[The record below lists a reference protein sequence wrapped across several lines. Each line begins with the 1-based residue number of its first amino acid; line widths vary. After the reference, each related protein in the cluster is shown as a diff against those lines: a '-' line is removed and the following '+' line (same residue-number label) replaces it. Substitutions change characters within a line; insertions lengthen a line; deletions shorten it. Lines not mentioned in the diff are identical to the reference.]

1 MSLNRTS
8 SFAALAFAALI
19 CPAVVLIAAAQAPQA
34 PRPGDTAAG
43 QPAVTFRLE
52 VNYVEV
58 DAAVFDKQG
67 KFVST
72 LTKDDFQ
79 VLEDGVPQDVSAF
92 SLVNIPIERADRPL
106 YAQSAIRPD
115 VVSNARPFD
124 GRLYVI
130 VLDDL
135 HTQPYHTPQVRA
147 AAKQFIDRYMADN
160 DLAAVVH
167 TSGKTD
173 AAQEFTSDKRRL
185 DAAVDRFMGQALESL
200 TLSRQAE
207 YQRQQSMPP
216 GAMGSGSRIEDPLD
230 AERGYKARQSL
241 DALKGIS
248 DWVAAIRGRRKAIVF
263 LSEGIEYNTYDF
275 NNRESSNIINSMR
288 DAIAAATRSN
298 VSIYAVDP
306 RGLTTMG
313 DTTILASGD
322 FPADPQ
328 MNLSLQ
334 SFQEELRMSQDSL
347 RSLADETGGY
357 AAVNMND
364 FKGAWE
370 RVVKDNS
377 SYYVLG
383 YYPKNDKRDGR
394 FRKIEVKLRN
404 HDGLDVRSRRGYTAP
419 RGKVPSPKE
428 PSSDKASPELREAL
442 DSPLPLPGITL
453 RAFAAPFRGEAPN
466 ASVAVSVEAQGND
479 LQFAQKNGKFVD
491 QFELSAIAVDNA
503 GKVRDGDRSLIDMGL
518 KPETHARVA
527 QTGVRMQTR
536 LKIPPGRYQ
545 LRVAARET
553 GAGRVGTVAYDL
565 DVPDF
570 SSQPLTMSG
579 IAITAASQQLVMTAQ
594 PDKELGTA
602 LPAPATAVRDFPVND
617 TLALFV
623 EVYDNALKDPHKVNI
638 TTTVLADDGHVVFN
652 SAEERAS
659 SELSGKTGGYGHTAQ
674 IPLKGFAP
682 GLYTLKIEAKSSLGK
697 EPPSVSREVPFR
709 VVAGR

>member
-1 MSLNRTS
+1 MALNRTS
-8 SFAALAFAALI
+8 SMAALAFAALA
-19 CPAVVLIAAAQAPQA
+19 CPAVVLLAAAQAPQA
-34 PRPGDTAAG
+34 APPGAAPE

-67 KFVST
+67 KFVGT
-72 LTKDDFQ
+72 LGKDDFE
-79 VLEDGVPQDVSAF
+79 VLEDGVPQEVSSF

-106 YAQSAIRPD
+106 YAQAKIPAD
-115 VVSNARPFD
+115 VVTNSRPFD

-135 HTQPYHTPQVRA
+135 HTQPYHTAQVRA
-147 AAKQFIDRYMADN
+147 AAKQFVDQYMADN

-173 AAQEFTSDKRRL
+173 AAQEFTNDKRRL
-185 DAAVDRFMGQALESL
+185 DAAINGFIGQSLESL

-207 YQRQQSMPP
+207 YQRQQSLPP
-216 GAMGSGSRIEDPLD
+216 GAAGSGTRIEDPFD
-230 AERGYKARQSL
+230 QERGFKARQSL

-263 LSEGIEYNTYDF
+263 LSEGIDYDTYDF
-275 NNRESSNIINSMR
+275 NNRDSSTIINSMR
-288 DAIAAATRSN
+288 DVIASATRSN

-313 DTTILASGD
+313 DTSILASGD

-328 MNLSLQ
+328 RNLSMQ
-334 SFQEELRMSQDSL
+334 SFQDELRISQDSL

-377 SYYVLG
+377 AYYVLG

-404 HDGLDVRSRRGYTAP
+404 HDGLEVRSRKGYTAP
-419 RGKVPSPKE
+419 RGKAPSPKE
-428 PSSDKASPELREAL
+428 ASGDKASPELREAL

-466 ASVAVSVEAQGND
+466 ASVAVSVEAEGGD
-479 LQFAQKNGKFVD
+479 LQFAQKDGKFVD
-491 QFELSAIAVDNA
+491 KFELSAIAVDSS

-553 GAGRVGTVAYDL
+553 GAGRIGTVNYDL

-579 IAITAASQQLVMTAQ
+579 IAITAASQQQIMTAQ
-594 PDKELGTA
+594 PDKELGTV

-623 EVYDNALKDPHKVNI
+623 EVYDNALKEPHKVNI
-638 TTTVLADDGHVVFN
+638 VTTVLADDGHVVFN
-652 SAEERAS
+652 GAEERAS
-659 SELSGKTGGYGHTAQ
+659 SELTGKAGGYGHTAQ
-674 IPLKGFAP
+674 IPLKGYAP
-682 GLYTLKIEAKSSLGK
+682 GLYTLRVEAKSSLGK
-697 EPPSVSREVPFR
+697 QPPSVSREVPFR
-709 VVAGR
+709 VTAGR

>member
-1 MSLNRTS
+1 MALNRTS
-8 SFAALAFAALI
+8 PLAALAVAALV
-19 CPAVVLIAAAQAPQA
+19 CPIFLSIGTAQAPPA
-34 PRPGDTAAG
+34 SPPGDAAEG
-43 QPAVTFRLE
+43 QPPVTFRLE

-67 KFVST
+67 KFVSN
-72 LTKDDFQ
+72 LTKDDFE
-79 VLEDGVPQDVSAF
+79 VLEDDVPQEVSAF

-106 YAQSAIRPD
+106 YAQSAIPSD
-115 VVSNARPFD
+115 VATNERPFD

-135 HTQPYHTPQVRA
+135 HTQPFHTAQVRA
-147 AAKQFIDRYMADN
+147 AAKQFIDHYMADN

-167 TSGKTD
+167 TSGKAD
-173 AAQEFTSDKRRL
+173 ASQEFTSDKRRL
-185 DAAVDRFMGQALESL
+185 NAAVDRFIGQALESL
-200 TLSRQAE
+200 TLSRQAQ
-207 YQRQQSMPP
+207 YQRQQSLPP
-216 GAMGSGSRIEDPLD
+216 GALGNDNKRVEDPLD
-230 AERGYKARQSL
+230 MERGYKARQSL
-241 DALKGIS
+241 DSLKAIS

-263 LSEGIEYNTYDF
+263 LSEGIEYNVYDF
-275 NNRESSNIINSMR
+275 NNRESSTIINSMR
-288 DAIAAATRSN
+288 DVIASATRSN

-313 DTTILASGD
+313 DTSILASGD

-328 MNLSLQ
+328 YNLSNQ

-377 SYYVLG
+377 AYYVLG

-404 HDGLDVRSRRGYTAP
+404 HDGLEVRSRKGYTAP
-419 RGKVPSPKE
+419 RGKAPSPKE

-466 ASVAVSVEAQGND
+466 ASVAVTVEAQGGD
-479 LQFAQKNGKFVD
+479 LQFAQKDGKFVD
-491 QFELSAIAVDNA
+491 QFELSAIAIDSS
-503 GKVRDGDRSLIDMGL
+503 GKIRDGDRSLMDMGL

-536 LKIPPGRYQ
+536 LKVPPGRYQ

-553 GAGRVGTVAYDL
+553 GAGRLGTVNYDL

-570 SSQPLTMSG
+570 SSRPLTMSG
-579 IAITAASQQLVMTAQ
+579 IVIAAASQQQVMTAQ
-594 PDKELGTA
+594 PDKELGTV
-602 LPAPATAVRDFPVND
+602 LPAPATAVRQFPVND
-617 TLALFV
+617 TLALFA
-623 EVYDNALKDPHKVNI
+623 EVYDNALKTPHKVNI
-638 TTTVLADDGHVVFN
+638 TTTILADDGHVVFN
-652 SAEERAS
+652 SAEERDS
-659 SELSGKTGGYGHTAQ
+659 SELSGKQGGYGHTAQ
-674 IPLKGFAP
+674 IPLKGFAT

-709 VVAGR
+709 VK

>member
-1 MSLNRTS
+1 MNRTS
-8 SFAALAFAALI
+8 SLAALAFAALA
-19 CPAVVLIAAAQAPQA
+19 CPAVVLL
-34 PRPGDTAAG
+34 AAG
-43 QPAVTFRLE
+43 QAPPAAPPSSADAGQSAVTFRLE

-67 KFVST
+67 NFVST

-79 VLEDGVPQDVSAF
+79 VLEDGDPQEVSAF

-106 YAQSAIRPD
+106 YAQSAIPAD

-135 HTQPYHTPQVRA
+135 HTQPFHTAQVRA
-147 AAKQFIDRYMADN
+147 AAKQFIDTYMADN

-167 TSGKTD
+167 TSGKSD
-173 AAQEFTSDKRRL
+173 AAQEFTSNKRRL
-185 DAAVDRFMGQALESL
+185 DAAVDRFVGQALESL
-200 TLSRQAE
+200 TLSRQAA
-207 YQRQQSMPP
+207 YQRQQSLPP
-216 GAMGSGSRIEDPLD
+216 GAAGSGTRIEDPLD
-230 AERGYKARQSL
+230 MERGYKARQSL
-241 DALKGIS
+241 ESLKSIS
-248 DWVAAIRGRRKAIVF
+248 DWVAAIRGRRKAIIF

-275 NNRESSNIINSMR
+275 NNRESSSIINGMR

-313 DTTILASGD
+313 DTSILASGD

-328 MNLSLQ
+328 FNLSQQ

-377 SYYVLG
+377 AYYVLG
-383 YYPKNDKRDGR
+383 YYPTNDKRDGR

-404 HDGLDVRSRRGYTAP
+404 HDGLEVRSRKGYTAP
-419 RGKVPSPKE
+419 RGKAPSSKE
-428 PSSDKASPELREAL
+428 PSDQKASPELRQAL

-453 RAFAAPFRGEAPN
+453 HAFAAPFRGEAPN
-466 ASVAVSVEAQGND
+466 ASIVVGVEAQGGD
-479 LQFAQKNGKFVD
+479 LRFGQKDGKFVD
-491 QFELSAIAVDNA
+491 QFELSAIAIDTS
-503 GKVRDGDRSLIDMGL
+503 GKIRDGDRSLIDMGL

-527 QTGVRMQTR
+527 QSGIRMQTR
-536 LKIPPGRYQ
+536 LKVPPGRYQ
-545 LRVAARET
+545 LRVAARES
-553 GAGRVGTVAYDL
+553 GAGRLGSVTYDL

-570 SSQPLTMSG
+570 SNQPLTMSG

-594 PDKELGTA
+594 PDKELGTV

-623 EVYDNALKDPHKVNI
+623 EVYDNALKNPHKVTI
-638 TTTVLADDGHVVFN
+638 ATSVLADDGKVVFN

-659 SELSGKTGGYGHTAQ
+659 SEITGKAGGYGHTAQ

-709 VVAGR
+709 VTNR